1 MADAGRQRAYCDQC
15 GRPAPKGAKFCG
27 WCGSPLGPLQGRV
40 TLLADQAALGLPP
53 PRFRRAR
60 RLLEES
66 LRLSLEDN
74 FAIRRWIVAYHERD
88 PGAREP
94 LAAHERAS
102 LSASRAKER
111 FFREYN
117 VRPRE
122 LGLPSPPSS
131 FRY

>member
-1 MADAGRQRAYCDQC
+1 M
-15 GRPAPKGAKFCG
+15 
-27 WCGSPLGPLQGRV
+27 S
-40 TLLADQAALGLPP
+40 
-53 PRFRRAR
+53 
-60 RLLEES
+60 
-66 LRLSLEDN
+66 
-74 FAIRRWIVAYHERD
+74 
-88 PGAREP
+88 PGAATMLP
-94 LAAHERAS
+94 VA